1 MSDEGPMIARLC
13 LSDLHL
19 GDDRSTLSSPDVVRG
34 VVSSLRE
41 ISDGAIDTLI
51 LNGDIWEECVP
62 SDMTLELGL
71 SRSVVRTSQYF
82 FGPLFSQIKVRKVVL
97 VPGNHDL
104 CLWNWYARN
113 KGIDKFTPYTGA
125 SVCLSDWPWR
135 QLLASFVGDLSVS
148 YPIYHDLTAGPD
160 FPALVFTHGHLL
172 DPLVRGEDGDAEYAA
187 LAALGCSRSD
197 VSGET
202 TVTGLARAVHDFVLS
217 LWRRYSPR
225 DRTFA
230 NYVMRR
236 LLHPQSCEWQNGS
249 ARDGAYPLGDD
260 VLHRDQPPA
269 GEGYM
274 GSVSTFL
281 DLLMLDPSL
290 PSPVGSIGGDPS
302 GASFVQK
309 PSCLVFGHDH
319 LGARKTVVSCGV
331 PFYVVDSGGWTS
343 EFEGHL
349 PHCRAL
355 VWRKKEDVVPE
366 SYFVR
371 ARTKGGGIL

>member
-1 MSDEGPMIARLC
+1 MIARLC

-19 GDDRSTLSSPDVVRG
+19 GDDRSTLSSPDVVST
-34 VVSSLRE
+34 VVQNLRE
-41 ISDGAIDTLI
+41 ISGGEIDVLI

-62 SDMTLELGL
+62 SDMSLVGGL
-71 SRSVVRTSQYF
+71 SRSVFLASQRF
-82 FGPLFSQIKVRKVVL
+82 FGELFSQIKVNKVVL

-104 CLWNWYARN
+104 CLWDWYAKS
-113 KGIDKFTPYTGA
+113 KGFIRFTPYDG
-125 SVCLSDWPWR
+125 LSLDPHRDNWP
-135 QLLASFVGDLSVS
+135 FCDLFPVFNGSLHIS
-148 YPIYHDLTAGPD
+148 YPIYHDVSVGTD
-160 FPALVFTHGHLL
+160 FPVLIFTHGHLL
-172 DPLVRGEDGDAEYAA
+172 DPLVRGEDSDAEYAA
-187 LAALGCSRSD
+187 LAVLGCRRPN
-197 VSGET
+197 VSE
-202 TVTGLARAVHDFVLS
+202 VTSATDLARAVHDFVLD

-236 LLHPQSCEWQNGS
+236 LLHPQTCQWQQDLTK
-249 ARDGAYPLGDD
+249 DGIYPLGASAE
-260 VLHRDQPPA
+260 HYDQPPA

-274 GSVSTFL
+274 GNVPTFL

-290 PSPVGSIGGDPS
+290 PSPVGTIGGNS
-302 GASFVQK
+302 SQASFTK

-331 PFYVVDSGGWTS
+331 PFHVVDSGGWTS
-343 EFEGHL
+343 EFDGHL

-366 SYFVR
+366 IYFVR
-371 ARTKGGGIL
+371 ARTSRGGIL